1 MHFDSTVSAGTLI
14 TLIGV
19 LASFVVTQRQNANK
33 VKEMHEANQTK
44 LKELDAKVGTIFI
57 WFEENVLRRP
67 RRS

>member
-33 VKEMHEANQTK
+33 VREMHEANQQK
-44 LKELDAKVGTIFI
+44 LRDLTVKVDTIFT